1 MTDYQVLSAI
11 TNVLNSGVTK
21 VYQCGD
27 STDANN
33 LATQF
38 RTYRYGAPIN
48 VECIDDVVIVS
59 KLRSGT

>member
-21 VYQCGD
+21 VYQCVDNADAD
-27 STDANN
+27 S
-33 LATQF
+33 LAGQF
-38 RTYRYGAPIN
+38 RTYRYGAPIQ

>member
-1 MTDYQVLSAI
+1 MTDYQVLSEI

-27 STDANN
+27 STDAGS

-38 RTYRYGAPIN
+38 CVYRYGAPIQ
-48 VECIDDVVIVS
+48 VERIDDVVIMS